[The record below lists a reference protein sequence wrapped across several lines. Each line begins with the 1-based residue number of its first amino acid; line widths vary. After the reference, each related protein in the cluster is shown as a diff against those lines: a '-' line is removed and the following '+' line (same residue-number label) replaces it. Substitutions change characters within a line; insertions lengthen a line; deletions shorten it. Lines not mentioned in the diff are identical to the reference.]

1 MFLTAY
7 SNNCMWISHHSPFF
21 LGGGRALLSFIPGWP
36 GPCYVTQVSLRFVT
50 ILLPQPSVC
59 WDSSYVSPCLG
70 SHQFLTSSLC
80 IARFSLMTSY
90 CCCKQVCV
98 FQLCRLEAMQSFFNV
113 FFFFLAVLGIE
124 LKALRMLSM
133 CTDLILSRLHCINLL
148 LYSYIVQYT
157 ETL

>member
-1 MFLTAY
+1 
-7 SNNCMWISHHSPFF
+7 
-21 LGGGRALLSFIPGWP
+21 
-36 GPCYVTQVSLRFVT
+36 
-50 ILLPQPSVC
+50 
-59 WDSSYVSPCLG
+59 
-70 SHQFLTSSLC
+70 
-80 IARFSLMTSY
+80 
-90 CCCKQVCV
+90 
-98 FQLCRLEAMQSFFNV
+98 MQSFFNV